1 MSQSPRTPLVFYQ
14 RRSRPP
20 PPDRSPC
27 GFALLTVRARPW
39 SSYPLKRSIA
49 ACASWSFPISTKPK
63 PRDCPENLSVT
74 MFTEATVPAWPK
86 SASRSG
92 TVTLNERLPTYNFVA
107 IITPLRTKR
116 PRKYEKV
123 PRGLIF
129 FEPTQCDERN
139 KLNNAGTLPD
149 RYPKDKP
156 AACTRSALSGQR
168 SIFLKILPHLSK
180 AALLVIPQ
188 LIQRV
193 AVLAA
198 IHTVIARVTTV
209 HAVALDAQPMLHA
222 GGDIPPLLYA
232 HPAGRAGGQADP
244 LSTSWAG
251 IKAGRGWGGVEILVG
266 EQRPP

>member
-1 MSQSPRTPLVFYQ
+1 MNTSPRTPLFFYQ

-180 AALLVIPQ
+180 AALLGTLPDRYPKDKPAACTRSALSGQRSIFLKILPHLSKAALLVIPQ

-198 IHTVIARVTTV
+198 IHTVIARVAAV

-222 GGDIPPLLYA
+222 
-232 HPAGRAGGQADP
+232 
-244 LSTSWAG
+244 
-251 IKAGRGWGGVEILVG
+251 
-266 EQRPP
+266 